1 MRLKKRRKWSTYT
14 CVLILVSAAGV
25 FGLCGLSFAL
35 GVGFGRSSIS
45 SDQRELGSVPSE
57 SKNAGLNLQNSP
69 RGILASNP
77 VASAQNAASSSN
89 KASPMSSNTS
99 QMTKRQQSPNGGAFV
114 HMGKTGGSTLS
125 ILLRNGCHSYV
136 AHPCRE
142 IAAEHESLASR
153 RIESYYHVPDF
164 GLLPVSHHDFYLIT
178 MRDPFDRT
186 VSAFVF
192 EHIRNKDARNEEID
206 EFKRPK
212 YEEAYRC
219 FPTLQSFVE
228 LLGEDSKQF
237 KYPYHKALVVADS
250 CTDLARAAFHGRVK
264 IYNHLYFGYQR
275 IGTLIPD
282 ISHQT
287 LYATRQEHLW
297 DDWKTV
303 NDALGQTDV
312 YIPPNQQVRNMTV
325 LELQN
330 QLPVTRHLTALGR
343 DILCRALKEEY
354 EAYFWILQRAKNLSP
369 HDISQSMAY
378 AKKNCPDVSLR

>member
-1 MRLKKRRKWSTYT
+1 
-14 CVLILVSAAGV
+14 
-25 FGLCGLSFAL
+25 
-35 GVGFGRSSIS
+35 
-45 SDQRELGSVPSE
+45 
-57 SKNAGLNLQNSP
+57 
-69 RGILASNP
+69 
-77 VASAQNAASSSN
+77 
-89 KASPMSSNTS
+89 
-99 QMTKRQQSPNGGAFV
+99 
-114 HMGKTGGSTLS
+114 MGKTGGSTLS

-164 GLLPVSHHDFYLIT
+164 GLLPMSHHDFYLIT

-228 LLGEDSKQF
+228 LLGEDSTQF
-237 KYPYHKALVVADS
+237 EYPYHKALVVADS

-264 IYNHLYFGYQR
+264 IYNHMYFSYQR
-275 IGTLIPD
+275 IGALIPD

-303 NDALGQTDV
+303 NEALGQTDV

-330 QLPVTRHLTALGR
+330 QLPVTRHLNALGR

-354 EAYFWILQRAKNLSP
+354 EAYFWFLQRAKNLSP